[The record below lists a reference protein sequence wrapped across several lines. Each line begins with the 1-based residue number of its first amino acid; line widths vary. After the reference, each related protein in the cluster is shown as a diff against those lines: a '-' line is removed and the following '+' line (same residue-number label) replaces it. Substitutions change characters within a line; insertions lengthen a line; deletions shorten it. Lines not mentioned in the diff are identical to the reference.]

1 KAFILGLEW
10 SIKSKESYEEILK
23 IIEKSVIDSGI
34 KDVRSYS
41 DGFCVPSGTEKWPD
55 LMDFNIYHTNEETY
69 IYCLLNS
76 SLAEAE
82 LTIKKIKWGLDALNY
97 QYEINEL

>member
-1 KAFILGLEW
+1 LGLEW
-10 SIKSKESYEEILK
+10 SIKSKEDYEEILK
-23 IIEKSVIDSGI
+23 IIEKSIIDSGI
-34 KDVRSYS
+34 KDVRSYFN
-41 DGFCVPSGTEKWPD
+41 GFCVPSGIEKWPD

-82 LTIKKIKWGLDALNY
+82 LTMKKIKWELDALNY
-97 QYEINEL
+97 QCEIDEL

>member
-1 KAFILGLEW
+1 M
-10 SIKSKESYEEILK
+10 K
-23 IIEKSVIDSGI
+23 IIEKSVVDSGI

-41 DGFCVPSGTEKWPD
+41 NGFFVPSGIERCPD
-55 LMDFNIYHTNEETY
+55 LMDFNIYHANDETY

-82 LTIKKIKWGLDALNY
+82 LTMKKIKRELDALNY
-97 QYEINEL
+97 RCEIDEL